1 MKRRGET
8 TDLADYQHKL
18 TAALAKTDMVISSS
32 CLCRTSVIFQR
43 QA

>member
-8 TDLADYQHKL
+8 TELADYQRKL
-18 TAALAKTDMVISSS
+18 TAALAKTDRVISSS

-43 QA
+43 QV